1 MQCTIDLSP
10 ESSELLCLI
19 NQIYRVSVTKH
30 LLRLLSRC
38 EITEVG
44 GQIMEVGTHMSFL
57 ILEVRQKKPRRSK
70 GQKNGSEGKEKEL
83 GK

>member
-1 MQCTIDLSP
+1 
-10 ESSELLCLI
+10 
-19 NQIYRVSVTKH
+19 
-30 LLRLLSRC
+30 
-38 EITEVG
+38 
-44 GQIMEVGTHMSFL
+44 MEVGTHMSFL

>member
-1 MQCTIDLSP
+1 MHKRLIS
-10 ESSELLCLI
+10 ESNGRLCLI
-19 NQIYRVSVTKH
+19 NQIDRVSVIKH

-44 GQIMEVGTHMSFL
+44 RQIMEAGTHMSFL
-57 ILEVRQKKPRRSK
+57 ILEVRQKRPQGSQ